1 MSGLEF
7 IQQSGWFEALS
18 LFSYFYPLLMA
29 HIWTAGALVFYWQHE
44 RSATTAKF
52 LRMPKHS
59 WPMVSIVVPCYNEE
73 DNVEEVI
80 SHLLGVNYPNFEI
93 IAVNDG
99 SKDNTGVLLDA
110 MARDSRRIRVIHQ
123 AKNQGKAVGLITA
136 AMVAKSVYLVC
147 IDGDALLDH
156 DALPWLVRHFV
167 YNSSVGAVTGN
178 PRIRNR
184 STMLGRLQ
192 VGEFSSIIGLIKRA
206 QSSYGRI
213 YSVSGVIT
221 AFRRSSLHDIGYW
234 SVDMMCEDIDITWKL
249 QTQGWLVRYEPHALC
264 WILMPE
270 TLSGLWKQ
278 RLRWAMGGMQVL
290 MKYTRS
296 VFNKQGLRMLPLYA
310 EYVLSVAWA
319 YIMTFCLVVAG
330 VSFLWHLASGAPH
343 SDTWA
348 RLLPAWSGLWLAT
361 VCLLQMLI
369 SLLMDKRYEKNLLSV
384 YFSVIWY
391 PIAFWLITMMTTV
404 WALPK
409 TLLRKKGQRAR
420 WVSPDRGYTG
430 GSR

>member
-1 MSGLEF
+1 MNLLVLV
-7 IQQSGWFEALS
+7 QQSGWFEWLS
-18 LFSYFYPLLMA
+18 LFAYFYPLMMA
-29 HIWTAGALVFYWQHE
+29 HIWTAGALVFYRQNE
-44 RSATTAKF
+44 RGATVAKF
-52 LRMPKHS
+52 LRTPKKT

-80 SHLLGVNYPNFEI
+80 SHLLGMNYSNFEI

-99 SKDNTGVLLDA
+99 SQDNTGPLLDA
-110 MARDSRRIRVIHQ
+110 LARRGKLVRVIHQ

-136 AMVAKSVYLVC
+136 AMVAKSEYLVC

-156 DALPWLVRHFV
+156 NALPWLVRHFV

-184 STMLGRLQ
+184 STLLGRLQ

-213 YSVSGVIT
+213 YSVSGVVT
-221 AFRRSSLHDIGYW
+221 AFRRSSLHDVGYW

-249 QTQGWLVRYEPHALC
+249 QTRGWLVRYEPHALC

-270 TLSGLWKQ
+270 TISGLWKQ

-290 MKYTRS
+290 IRYTRCLPS
-296 VFNKQGLRMLPLYA
+296 RQGVRMLPLYT
-310 EYVLSVAWA
+310 EYALSVAWA
-319 YIMTFCLVVAG
+319 YVMTFCLAIAG
-330 VSFLWHLASGAPH
+330 ASLIQHFMVGSPAT
-343 SDTWA
+343 DTWA

-361 VCLLQMLI
+361 VCLLQIFI
-369 SLLMDKRYEKNLLSV
+369 SFLMDRRYEKNLMSV

-391 PIAFWLITMMTTV
+391 PIAFWLITMMATV

-409 TLLRKKGQRAR
+409 TLLRKQGQRAR
-420 WVSPDRGYTG
+420 WVSPDRGYTRG
-430 GSR
+430 TR

>member
-1 MSGLEF
+1 MNALDV
-7 IQQSGWFEALS
+7 IQQSGWFGKLS

-44 RSATTAKF
+44 VSASAAKF
-52 LRMPKHS
+52 LRMPKKL

-73 DNVEEVI
+73 DNVQEVI
-80 SHLLGVNYPNFEI
+80 SHLLGMNYPNFEI

-99 SKDNTGVLLDA
+99 SKDSTGSQLDA
-110 MARDSRRIRVIHQ
+110 MARLNSRIRVIHQ

-136 AMVAKSVYLVC
+136 AMLAKSEYLVC

-156 DALPWLVRHFV
+156 DALPWLLRHFLH
-167 YNSSVGAVTGN
+167 NSSVGAVTGN

-221 AFRRSSLHDIGYW
+221 AFRRTSLHDIGYW

-249 QTQGWLVRYEPHALC
+249 QTSGWLVRYEPNALC

-270 TLSGLWKQ
+270 TLAGLWNQ
-278 RLRWAMGGMQVL
+278 RLRWAMGGTQVL
-290 MKYTRS
+290 MKYSRNVLTG
-296 VFNKQGLRMLPLYA
+296 QGARMLPLFA
-310 EYVLSVAWA
+310 EYVLSVTWA
-319 YIMTFCLVVAG
+319 YIMTFCLGVAG
-330 VSFLWHLASGAPH
+330 ASFVWHLVTGTVGSN
-343 SDTWA
+343 TWT

-369 SLLMDKRYEKNLLSV
+369 SLLMDRRYEKNLLSV

-391 PIAFWLITMMTTV
+391 PIAFWIITMLTTV

-409 TLLRKKGQRAR
+409 ALLRKKGQRAL

-430 GSR
+430 GTR